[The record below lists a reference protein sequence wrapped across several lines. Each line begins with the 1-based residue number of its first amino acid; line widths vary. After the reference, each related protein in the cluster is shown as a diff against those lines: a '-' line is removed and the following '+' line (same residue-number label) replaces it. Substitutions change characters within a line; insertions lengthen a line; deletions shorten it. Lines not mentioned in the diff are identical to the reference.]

1 MKLHYKTQPMID
13 LIKRLSAKWKEDIN
27 LTNEKH
33 QQLVIQQA
41 EFILGKNFDYSELEK
56 LDVELATLKE
66 EFPIGVKLALKL
78 AISKSFTNAIKIDT
92 LISFVFAV
100 YNEHNRMQKPSGH
113 PNGEDLLSNKINQ
126 LNWLCKDNP
135 KLRWQMFVVDDGCP
149 NGSGDI
155 AHEILQDNYPN
166 VHVVFLE
173 DGIKNKHPAVHTLNS
188 TNESRKGAS
197 IQYGM
202 ALAAE
207 SGSNKNHI
215 IIFTD
220 ADLSTHLGQAGLLV
234 KPIINM
240 DKKVSIASRR
250 EVNSVVIK
258 KGLRNTRGKLFIYL
272 WKRLLPELNYI
283 IDTQCGFKAFSAD
296 HLKKIIYDADEKKFA
311 FDIEL
316 LLKSELLQKNSIEKI
331 AIAWIDSDAE
341 STTGG
346 NTYLDMLHSIVK
358 MYRRYIPA
366 NPEADSWANFIKNLG
381 QEDWDHLLDNM
392 PEVIAEANPSNL
404 NRKLV
409 KVELLTNIKKP

>member
-1 MKLHYKTQPMID
+1 MGWHLPRNQV
-13 LIKRLSAKWKEDIN
+13 LIK
-27 LTNEKH
+27 
-33 QQLVIQQA
+33 
-41 EFILGKNFDYSELEK
+41 
-56 LDVELATLKE
+56 
-66 EFPIGVKLALKL
+66 
-78 AISKSFTNAIKIDT
+78 
-92 LISFVFAV
+92 
-100 YNEHNRMQKPSGH
+100 
-113 PNGEDLLSNKINQ
+113 
-126 LNWLCKDNP
+126 
-135 KLRWQMFVVDDGCP
+135 
-149 NGSGDI
+149 
-155 AHEILQDNYPN
+155 
-166 VHVVFLE
+166 
-173 DGIKNKHPAVHTLNS
+173 
-188 TNESRKGAS
+188 
-197 IQYGM
+197 
-202 ALAAE
+202 
-207 SGSNKNHI
+207 NHL

-346 NTYLDMLHSIVK
+346 STYLDMLHSIVK

-366 NPEADSWANFIKNLG
+366 NPEADSWANFIENLG
-381 QEDWDHLLDNM
+381 QKDWDHLLNNM

-409 KVELLTNIKKP
+409 DVELLTNIKKP